1 MKRFLKKILLVMCF
15 ALILTGCK
23 KKEKQEITPDVLEY
37 QDLRGTQSDAENPDS
52 DQDGITDE
60 DEKRIGTD
68 PNKADSDGD
77 GIPDGLEVQ
86 LGLDPLKSKSDGKTK
101 DNKRKFD
108 QDYTCD
114 DAKLTVSGDYRV
126 SDIAFQ
132 ESDGVFNVPN
142 AVSPVYEIYMQ
153 DQKFDSAVITF
164 DYTPKNNEKVG
175 VFQYLDDGS
184 YTLVSEG
191 TQAELQHFSRY
202 FLGKIIVDKS
212 DYKPS
217 LDIALVIDNSGSM
230 YPQEQCEGSNENDVE
245 FKRIDMAKALIE
257 QAAPTTRFSFY
268 TFTHDV
274 NKATGLT
281 TDKNVL
287 NSAAAQRNVV
297 IICIGLGNEI
307 DVDHLTELATRTG
320 GFYRYAR
327 SAEDLT
333 NLYEQI
339 DTVLNNNYS
348 DTNGDGK
355 VDSIL
360 LADSGFSIAT
370 DTLPFINIRIRDTE
384 GVHRDGQCYGMAS
397 LTQLYYL
404 GKLPYSYGDVPK
416 HNYGMPWAGSL
427 SSKAYDFTYSKFFK
441 KNGDYTQNSESLSNY
456 SDYKELYEVMSKP
469 ATEKWEVVDKTAV
482 FKQEVK
488 AVLEKCG
495 LIEIFMLDES
505 GTLGGKKYNK
515 VEFYRYNIADG
526 APDNAED
533 KSIYETIM
541 AINNLYSSQSAKGN
555 AKFFFSSSASVDNS
569 KVMAQL
575 IENLSAGIPLLVWG
589 ESHAIN
595 AVSLYRDLN
604 NPNEYKLYC
613 YDNNDRKELKVL
625 TIKRIKTSFWKDG
638 ATAWGHDYVYRIYDT
653 DGVFTDKGKEVN
665 LNFDFARGLKN

>member
-1 MKRFLKKILLVMCF
+1 MKRFLKKLLLVMCF
-15 ALILTGCK
+15 ALVLTGCK

-287 NSAAAQRNVV
+287 NSAADAIKETLPKFNGTAANNAVYKALADFDDKTTKHYVVLLSDGYDTQGLFDWNWNTDDVVSAAAQRNVV
-297 IICIGLGNEI
+297 II
-307 DVDHLTELATRTG
+307 
-320 GFYRYAR
+320 YRYGSCSCQHSIR
-327 SAEDLT
+327 S
-333 NLYEQI
+333 I
-339 DTVLNNNYS
+339 
-348 DTNGDGK
+348 
-355 VDSIL
+355 
-360 LADSGFSIAT
+360 
-370 DTLPFINIRIRDTE
+370 
-384 GVHRDGQCYGMAS
+384 
-397 LTQLYYL
+397 
-404 GKLPYSYGDVPK
+404 
-416 HNYGMPWAGSL
+416 
-427 SSKAYDFTYSKFFK
+427 
-441 KNGDYTQNSESLSNY
+441 
-456 SDYKELYEVMSKP
+456 
-469 ATEKWEVVDKTAV
+469 
-482 FKQEVK
+482 
-488 AVLEKCG
+488 
-495 LIEIFMLDES
+495 
-505 GTLGGKKYNK
+505 
-515 VEFYRYNIADG
+515 RYNG
-526 APDNAED
+526 
-533 KSIYETIM
+533 Y
-541 AINNLYSSQSAKGN
+541 
-555 AKFFFSSSASVDNS
+555 
-569 KVMAQL
+569 
-575 IENLSAGIPLLVWG
+575 
-589 ESHAIN
+589 
-595 AVSLYRDLN
+595 
-604 NPNEYKLYC
+604 
-613 YDNNDRKELKVL
+613 
-625 TIKRIKTSFWKDG
+625 
-638 ATAWGHDYVYRIYDT
+638 
-653 DGVFTDKGKEVN
+653 
-665 LNFDFARGLKN
+665 